1 MRAVSLKH
9 RGFTLLEV
17 LLAVAIFAV
26 ISLAGLQVLSSVQTV
41 EQGAKE
47 KIERL
52 NQIQRA
58 WLVIERDITQLTKR
72 TIRFE
77 GEAPTDQFIFQG
89 QDGYSDDSGVLAFV
103 RNGWTNPGM
112 LIPRSDVQF
121 VLLRVEEER
130 LMRIHYNFVD
140 AVVGQEPKY
149 RLLVEGVN
157 SLNFE
162 YHYDNKWEKDI
173 KKDRL
178 PMAINV
184 ILDVQEIGTISRM
197 FLVAGDK
204 RNSETTT

>member
-184 ILDVQEIGTISRM
+184 IMDVQGIGTISRM

>member
-178 PMAINV
+178 PMAVNV
-184 ILDVQEIGTISRM
+184 ILDVQGIGTISRM